1 VFVVRMRA
9 GTEESVGASLFVN
22 VEQGTGVR
30 VCRDLV
36 ELRTDRA
43 VQFVDLTELV
53 AERVRRS
60 GVVEGL
66 VVVQSRHTTAAVV
79 VNENE
84 PLLLE
89 DLEDLLERWAPAQ
102 ARYRHNNLSARPDA
116 PPDERA
122 NGHSHARAFLL
133 GTSICLNV
141 ADGRVDLGL
150 WQSILLVELDGPRRR
165 SLSIQV
171 LGVPAG
177 GRA

>member
-1 VFVVRMRA
+1 MRA
-9 GTEESVGASLFVN
+9 GTEDSVGASLFVN
-22 VEQGTGVR
+22 VEQGTTVR

-36 ELRTDRA
+36 ELRTEQA

-66 VVVQSRHTTAAVV
+66 VVVQSRHTTAAIV

-89 DLEDLLERWAPAQ
+89 DLEHLLERWAPA
-102 ARYRHNNLSARPDA
+102 RGWYRHNDLAARNAP

-133 GTSICLNV
+133 GTSVCLTV
-141 ADGRVDLGL
+141 ADGRIDLGL
-150 WQSILLVELDGPRRR
+150 WQSLFLVELDGPRPR
-165 SLSIQV
+165 SVSVQV